1 MTTATQE
8 NTKSTSADRPASQS
22 TCRIY
27 VASLSDYNA
36 GILHG
41 RWIDANQPADVI
53 HAEIQQMLKA
63 SREPVAE
70 EWAIHDYE
78 GFEGWEPR
86 EYESI
91 EIVARVAEL
100 IDEHGGVFGAL
111 FSHIGGDID
120 YATRMMTEGYRGV
133 FDSLA
138 AFAQDWFEEIYARE
152 LENLPRIVHHSIDWD
167 EVAQELE
174 MEDSI
179 LGLRFKHE
187 VHVFDCQV

>member
-8 NTKSTSADRPASQS
+8 NTKPTSADRPASPS

-27 VASLSDYNA
+27 VASLSDCNA

-41 RWIDANQPADVI
+41 RWIDANQPAEDI
-53 HAEIQQMLKA
+53 HAAIQEMLKA
-63 SREPVAE
+63 SREPIAE
-70 EWAIHDYE
+70 EWAIHDFE

-91 EIVARVAEL
+91 ETVARVAQF
-100 IDEHGGVFGAL
+100 IDEHGEVFGAL
-111 FSHIGGDID
+111 LAHVDDID
-120 YATRMMTEGYRGV
+120 HAARMMTDGYRGV

-138 AFAQDWFEEIYARE
+138 AFAQEWFEEIYSRE
-152 LENLPRIVHHSIDWD
+152 LDNLPSIVRHSIDWE
-167 EVAQELE
+167 EVARELE